1 MACLDEPTVLAFV
14 GGRVTGDDIDE
25 HLAGCRNCRE
35 LVVLAA
41 RTTFA
46 AGSPPKPADGGEAT
60 PVPTAERYTINGLLG
75 AGGQALVYLAHDNVL
90 GRSVALKIL
99 RDERDASVLDEARL
113 AAKLSHPNLIAI
125 HDAGAMR
132 DGQLYLAMEY
142 VRGGSL
148 DTWLRAKRRNRAE
161 ILRVCIEAGRGLAAA
176 HGAGVVH
183 RDIKAA
189 NILVGEDGRARIT
202 DFGLATLGSATH
214 VAGTL
219 AYMAPEQLEGRAT
232 PASDQFSYAVTVWE
246 ALTGALPFV
255 LQGDRAAAVLGGIV
269 APKHPL
275 PRYLDK
281 ALRRALEAEPA
292 RRWPSVHLLVR
303 ALEADPRRT
312 WRYAAV
318 GALAVAT
325 IGTTTF
331 AVARRGD
338 GPSCSELPHSSL
350 SWGSRQRI
358 TMMFSASKKPF
369 AASTLASVL
378 AELDRYD
385 AAWSA
390 AQQMACK
397 ATSSGAQSSDVLDL
411 RQQCLAERDA
421 ALRGTLETLATADD
435 GTIEHALELVRGL
448 PSLAPCNDTAWLR
461 ERVKPPVDRATR
473 ERVADVTRELATSS
487 SELRAGK
494 LKQALYTAQ
503 TATLMAAKLDHLPTR
518 ARAELV
524 VGQALAKLGETANA
538 EQRLQAAAQL
548 AQRAHDDLVT
558 AEAWIELV
566 KVIGHGNARYDEA
579 LRYAGFAEA
588 SAARLGDDRELR
600 ARLDYY
606 RCAILDLQ
614 TKLDAADAACA
625 NAVKL
630 RAAAFGDDAPEV
642 ADVLVIQARIAH
654 KRSEPALA
662 KQRIDRAVA
671 IREKT
676 LGAEHPALMEALF
689 ASGQLALGRGA
700 LDDAQASFD
709 RAMTIGRASAG
720 DDSLVM
726 AALYAQTAAVLSV
739 RGKLDEALA
748 SIERS
753 AAIRERVEGKDHA
766 DLVFDHSTRGRILED
781 LNRLPEA
788 AVAYERALQIAEK
801 ALGDKHPSL
810 SAILQ
815 DLGRL
820 HGKLK
825 KLDAARAELDRAI
838 AVAKAVEEPQTIA
851 AATSAL
857 AEFLHMQDK
866 PREALPLYQEA
877 LATYEGLLGKEHP
890 QLIAT
895 LTNLGLAYIDVR
907 DPKSAIEPLTR
918 AIALETQ
925 RTGPTSPMLEL
936 PLSSLAEAQRKLGD
950 RAGTAATKARLAS
963 LQK

>member
-1 MACLDEPTVLAFV
+1 VACLDEPTVLAFV
-14 GGRVTGDDIDE
+14 GGRLTGDEIDE
-25 HLAGCRNCRE
+25 HLAGCRACRE

-46 AGSPPKPADGGEAT
+46 AGSPPKPLLADEAT
-60 PVPTAERYTINGLLG
+60 PVPTTERYTINGLLG

-99 RDERDASVLDEARL
+99 RDAHDASVLDEARL

-132 DGQLYLAMEY
+132 DGQLYLAMEH

-148 DTWLRAKRRNRAE
+148 DVWLRAKRRTRAE

-189 NILVGEDGRARIT
+189 NILVGDDGRARIT
-202 DFGLATLGSATH
+202 DFGLATLGGATRI
-214 VAGTL
+214 AGTL
-219 AYMAPEQLEGRAT
+219 AYMAPEQLDGRAS
-232 PASDQFSYAVTVWE
+232 PASDQFSYAATVWE
-246 ALTGALPFV
+246 ALTGALPFA
-255 LQGDRAAAVLGGIV
+255 LTGDRAAAVLAGIV
-269 APKHPL
+269 EPKQAL
-275 PRYLDK
+275 PRYLDR
-281 ALRRALEAEPA
+281 ALRRSLDPEPT
-292 RRWPSVHLLVR
+292 RRWPSVQALVR
-303 ALEADPRRT
+303 ALEADPQRT

-318 GALAVAT
+318 GALAAAT

-331 AVARRGD
+331 ALAGRDGGGACGD
-338 GPSCSELPHSSL
+338 LPHSAL
-350 SWGSRQRI
+350 AWPVRERI
-358 TMMFSASKKPF
+358 RVAFSASRQPY
-369 AASTLASVL
+369 AQAMLDGVL
-378 AELDRYD
+378 AELDRYA
-385 AAWSA
+385 AAWNR
-390 AQQMACK
+390 AQQSACK
-397 ATSSGAQSSDVLDL
+397 ATAGGAQSAELLDL

-435 GTIEHALELVRGL
+435 NVIEHAVELVRGL
-448 PSLAPCNDTAWLR
+448 PSLVPCDDTAWLR
-461 ERVKPPVDRATR
+461 ERVRPPTDRVTR
-473 ERVADVTRELATSS
+473 ERVADVARALATSS

-524 VGQALAKLGETANA
+524 VGQSLAKLGETANA

-614 TKLDAADAACA
+614 AKFDAADAACA
-625 NAVKL
+625 NAIEL
-630 RAAAFGDDAPEV
+630 RTAAFGDGAPEV
-642 ADVLVIQARIAH
+642 ADVLVIQARVAH
-654 KRSEPALA
+654 KRSKPAVA
-662 KQRIDRAVA
+662 KQKIERALA
-671 IREKT
+671 IREHT
-676 LGAEHPALMEALF
+676 LGAQHPGMMEALF
-689 ASGQLALGRGA
+689 AAGQLALGRGA
-700 LDDAQASFD
+700 LDEAEASFA
-709 RAMTIGRASAG
+709 RAMAIGRATSG
-720 DDSLVM
+720 EDSLVM
-726 AALYAQTAAVLSV
+726 AALYAQTSAALSM
-739 RGKLDEALA
+739 RGKLEEALVA
-748 SIERS
+748 IDRS
-753 AAIRERVEGKDHA
+753 TTIREKVEGRDHA

-781 LNRLPEA
+781 LGRLPEA
-788 AVAYERALQIAEK
+788 ATAYERAQQIAEQ

-825 KLDAARAELDRAI
+825 KPAVARAELDRAI
-838 AVAKAVEEPQTIA
+838 AVAKASEEPATIA
-851 AATSAL
+851 AATTAL
-857 AEFLHMQDK
+857 AEFLHRADK
-866 PREALPLYQEA
+866 PKQALPLYLEA
-877 LATYEGLLGKEHP
+877 LAAYEALLGKEHP

-907 DPKSAIEPLTR
+907 DPKSALDPLQR
-918 AIALETQ
+918 AIALEEK
-925 RTGPTSPMLEL
+925 RTGKASPMLEL
-936 PLSSLAEAQRKLGD
+936 PLSSLAEAQRKTGD
-950 RAGTAATKARLAS
+950 RAGSDATKARIAS

>member
-1 MACLDEPTVLAFV
+1 LDEPTVLAFV
-14 GGRVTGDDIDE
+14 GGRLTGDEIDE
-25 HLAGCRNCRE
+25 HLSGCRACRE

-46 AGSPPKPADGGEAT
+46 AGSPPKPILDGEAT
-60 PVPTAERYTINGLLG
+60 PDPSVERYTISGLLG

-90 GRSVALKIL
+90 GRQVALKIL
-99 RDERDASVLDEARL
+99 RDARDASVLDEARL
-113 AAKLSHPNLIAI
+113 AAKLSHPNLISI
-125 HDAGAMR
+125 HDAGSMR

-148 DTWLRAKRRNRAE
+148 DVWLRKRRTRAE

-189 NILVGEDGRARIT
+189 NILVGDDGRARIT
-202 DFGLATLGSATH
+202 DFGLATLGETMRI
-214 VAGTL
+214 AGTL
-219 AYMAPEQLEGRAT
+219 AYMAPEQLDGHASA
-232 PASDQFSYAVTVWE
+232 ASDQFSYAATVWE
-246 ALTGALPFV
+246 ALTGTLPFA
-255 LQGDRAAAVLGGIV
+255 LRGDRAAAVMAGIV
-269 APKHPL
+269 EPTQAL
-275 PRYLDK
+275 PRYLDR
-281 ALRRALEAEPA
+281 ALRRALAPDPA
-292 RRWPSVHLLVR
+292 QRWPSVHGLVR

-325 IGTTTF
+325 LGTTTY
-331 AVARRGD
+331 ALSSGD
-338 GPSCSELPHSSL
+338 TPESCSDLPRSAL
-350 SWGSRQRI
+350 TWQPRQRI
-358 TMMFSASKKPF
+358 QVMFSASRKPY
-369 AASTLASVL
+369 AKSMLDGVL

-385 AAWSA
+385 RAWNN
-390 AQQMACK
+390 AQQGACK
-397 ATSSGAQSSDVLDL
+397 ATASGAQSSDVLDL

-421 ALRGTLETLATADD
+421 ALRGTLDTLATADD
-435 GTIEHALELVRGL
+435 GVIEHALDLVRGL
-448 PSLAPCNDTAWLR
+448 PPIAPCSDTAWLR
-461 ERVKPPVDRATR
+461 ERVRPPTDRVTR
-473 ERVADVTRELATSS
+473 DRVAEVVSQLATST

-524 VGQALAKLGETANA
+524 VGQALATLGETANA

-588 SAARLGDDRELR
+588 TAARLGDDGALH

-614 TKLDAADAACA
+614 AKLDAADAACG
-625 NAVKL
+625 NAAKL
-630 RAAAFGDDAPEV
+630 RTQAFGDAAPEV
-642 ADVLVIQARIAH
+642 GDVLVVQARIAH
-654 KRSEPALA
+654 KRSKPVLA
-662 KQRIDRAVA
+662 KQLIDRAIV

-676 LGAEHPALMEALF
+676 LGPNHPGLMEALF
-689 ASGQLALGRGA
+689 ASGQLALGRGEIDNA
-700 LDDAQASFD
+700 EASFQ
-709 RAMTIGRASAG
+709 RAMTIGRASTG

-726 AALYAQTAAVLSV
+726 AALYSQTAAVQSV
-739 RGKLDEALA
+739 RGKLEDALV
-748 SIERS
+748 SIDRS
-753 AAIRERVEGKDHA
+753 TAIRERIEGKDHA
-766 DLVFDHSTRGRILED
+766 DLVFNYSTRGRILDD
-781 LNRLPEA
+781 LDRLPEA
-788 AVAYERALQIAEK
+788 ATAYIRAQQIAE
-801 ALGDKHPSL
+801 ATLGDKHPSL

-825 KLDAARAELDRAI
+825 QPELARAELDRAI
-838 AVAKAVEEPQTIA
+838 VVANASEEPQAIA

-857 AEFLHMQDK
+857 AEFLHMADK
-866 PREALPLYQEA
+866 PKQALPLYQQA
-877 LATYEGLLGKEHP
+877 LATYEKLLGSEHP
-890 QLIAT
+890 NLIPT
-895 LTNLGLAYIDVR
+895 LTNLGLAYIDTH
-907 DPKSAIEPLTR
+907 DPKSAIDPLQR
-918 AIALETQ
+918 AIALEEK
-925 RTGPTSPMLEL
+925 RTGATSQMLEL
-936 PLSSLAEAQRKLGD
+936 PLTSLAQAQRKIGD
-950 RAGTAATKARLAS
+950 RAGAQATTARLAS